1 MNDNEIRFGIG
12 QFSAL
17 DLFLSVSMSPVLM
30 RSVSGVRGIV
40 GEGLT
45 PPVLATHVHAF
56 VQAVGK
62 GKVLVGRDT
71 RDSGPLVEQVVCATL
86 ALSGCTAVKLGV
98 ATTPT
103 VEMAVQADPGAVGGI
118 ILTASHN
125 PAPWN
130 ALKFLDK
137 DGLFLGP
144 EAVKAL
150 FARVDAKEES
160 WVRHDQVGEV
170 IDGPDSDDLH
180 IDAILALP
188 YLDLAAIKNRKLS
201 IAVDAVNGAAYRIAP
216 RLLERLGCKVVA
228 IHVTP
233 DGKFPRGAEPV
244 PEALADLGRAV
255 RENGCDAGLAFDPD
269 GDRLALVDENGTPL
283 GEEATLALAVKLILE
298 KKKGGVALNLS
309 TSAMSEDIAKSF
321 GVPCVRTPVG
331 EIHVSTR
338 MLADNLL
345 IGGEGNGGVILPE
358 LHPGRDGVLG
368 AALVCQL
375 LTGSQK
381 LSELAAALPR
391 YSMVKQKFDLAGK
404 DLDTAI
410 AKLRKTFS
418 DATIDDRDGLR
429 LSWPDRWLH
438 LRASNTEPILRAIAE
453 APTQADA
460 LALCKVAEENL

>member
-1 MNDNEIRFGIG
+1 MAHI
-12 QFSAL
+12 
-17 DLFLSVSMSPVLM
+17 LM

-45 PPVLATHVHAF
+45 PPVLASHVHAF

-86 ALSGCTAVKLGV
+86 AMSGCTAVRLGV

-103 VEMAVQADPGAVGGI
+103 VEMAVQADPQAVGGI

-144 EAVKAL
+144 DAVCSL
-150 FARVDAKEES
+150 FARVDAQEES
-160 WVRHDQVGEV
+160 WVRHDGLGSVV
-170 IDGPDSDDLH
+170 DGPDSDDLH
-180 IDAILALP
+180 IDAILTLP
-188 YLDLAAIKNRKLS
+188 YLDLEAIRRQKLT

-233 DGKFPRGAEPV
+233 DGRFPRGAEPV
-244 PEALADLGRAV
+244 PEALADLGKAV
-255 RENGCDAGLAFDPD
+255 RDHGCDAGLAFDPD

-309 TSAMSEDIAKSF
+309 TSAMSEDIAKAM
-321 GVPCVRTPVG
+321 GVPCVRTSVG

-338 MLADNLL
+338 MLADGLL
-345 IGGEGNGGVILPE
+345 VGGEGNGGVILPE

-375 LTGSQK
+375 LTDGRK
-381 LSELAAALPR
+381 LSQHAAALPR
-391 YSMVKQKFDLAGK
+391 YAMVKTKFDLAGK
-404 DLDTAI
+404 DLAAAI
-410 AKLRKTFS
+410 AKLKAKFA
-418 DATIDDRDGLR
+418 DAILDERDGLR

-453 APTQADA
+453 APSASDA
-460 LALCKVAEENL
+460 QGLCDAAKETL

>member
-1 MNDNEIRFGIG
+1 MAHI
-12 QFSAL
+12 
-17 DLFLSVSMSPVLM
+17 LM

-45 PPVLATHVHAF
+45 PPVLASHVHAF

-86 ALSGCTAVKLGV
+86 AMSGCTAVRLGV

-103 VEMAVQADPGAVGGI
+103 VEMAVQADPDAVGGI

-144 EAVKAL
+144 DAVKAL
-150 FARVDAKEES
+150 FARVDAHEET
-160 WVRHDQVGEV
+160 WVRHDGLGAVV
-170 IDGPDSDDLH
+170 DGPDSDDLH

-188 YLDLAAIKNRKLS
+188 YLDLDAIRRRKLT

-233 DGKFPRGAEPV
+233 DGRFPRGAEPV

-255 RENGCDAGLAFDPD
+255 RDHGCDAGLAFDPD
-269 GDRLALVDENGTPL
+269 GDRLALVDEKGTPL

-309 TSAMSEDIAKSF
+309 TSAMSEDIAKAM
-321 GVPCVRTPVG
+321 GVSCVRTSVG

-338 MLADNLL
+338 MLADGLL

-375 LTGSQK
+375 LTDGRK
-381 LSELAAALPR
+381 LSEHAAALPR
-391 YSMVKQKFDLAGK
+391 YSMVKTKFDLAGK
-404 DLDTAI
+404 DLTASI
-410 AKLRKTFS
+410 AKLKTKFA
-418 DATIDDRDGLR
+418 DAALDERDGLR
-429 LSWPDRWLH
+429 LSWPDRWVH

-453 APTQADA
+453 APTAPEAQ
-460 LALCKVAEENL
+460 ALCDAAKETL

>member
-1 MNDNEIRFGIG
+1 MAPI
-12 QFSAL
+12 
-17 DLFLSVSMSPVLM
+17 LM

-45 PPVLATHVHAF
+45 PPVLAAHVHAF

-71 RDSGPLVEQVVCATL
+71 RDSGPLVEQLVCATL
-86 ALSGCTAVKLGV
+86 AMSGCIAVRLGV

-125 PAPWN
+125 PAAWN
-130 ALKFLDK
+130 ALKFLDR

-144 EAVKAL
+144 QAVKAL
-150 FARVDAKEES
+150 FERVDSKQES
-160 WVRHDQVGEV
+160 WVRHDELGSVV
-170 IDGPDSDDLH
+170 DGPDCDDLH

-188 YLDLAAIKNRKLS
+188 YLDLEAIRRHKLS
-201 IAVDAVNGAAYRIAP
+201 IAVDAVNGAAYRIVP

-255 RENGCDAGLAFDPD
+255 RDNQCDVGLAFDPD
-269 GDRLALVDENGTPL
+269 GDRLALVDEKGTPL

-309 TSAMSEDIAKSF
+309 TSAMSEDIAKAM
-321 GVPCVRTPVG
+321 GVTCVRTPVG

-338 MLADNLL
+338 MLAENLL
-345 IGGEGNGGVILPE
+345 IGGEGNGGIILPE

-368 AALVCQL
+368 AALICQL
-375 LTGSQK
+375 LTEGGK
-381 LSELAAALPR
+381 MSEHAAALGR
-391 YSMVKQKFDLAGK
+391 YVMVKRKFDLAGK
-404 DLDTAI
+404 DLASAI
-410 AKLRKTFS
+410 GKLKARFG
-418 DATIDDRDGLR
+418 DAILDERDGLR
-429 LSWPDRWLH
+429 LSWPDRWVH

-453 APTQADA
+453 APTAA
-460 LALCKVAEENL
+460 EANALCESAKETL

>member
-1 MNDNEIRFGIG
+1 MAHI
-12 QFSAL
+12 
-17 DLFLSVSMSPVLM
+17 LM

-45 PPVLATHVHAF
+45 PPVLASHVHAF

-86 ALSGCTAVKLGV
+86 AMSGCTAVRLGV

-103 VEMAVQADPGAVGGI
+103 VEMAVQADPDAVGGI

-144 EAVKAL
+144 DAVCAL
-150 FARVDAKEES
+150 FARVDAQEES
-160 WVRHDQVGEV
+160 WVRHDGLGSVV
-170 IDGPDSDDLH
+170 DGPDSDDLH

-188 YLDLAAIKNRKLS
+188 YLDLEAIRRQKLT

-233 DGKFPRGAEPV
+233 DGRFPRGAEPV
-244 PEALADLGRAV
+244 PEALADLGKAV
-255 RENGCDAGLAFDPD
+255 RDHGCDAGLAFDPD
-269 GDRLALVDENGTPL
+269 GDRLALVDEKGAPL

-309 TSAMSEDIAKSF
+309 TSAMSEDIAKAM
-321 GVPCVRTPVG
+321 GVPCVRTSVG

-338 MLADNLL
+338 MLADGLL
-345 IGGEGNGGVILPE
+345 VGGEGNGGVILPE

-375 LTGSQK
+375 LTDGQK
-381 LSELAAALPR
+381 LSQHAAALPR
-391 YSMVKQKFDLAGK
+391 YAMVKTKFDLAGK
-404 DLDTAI
+404 DLAAAI
-410 AKLRKTFS
+410 AKLKAKFA
-418 DATIDDRDGLR
+418 DAILDERDGLR

-453 APTQADA
+453 APSASDA
-460 LALCKVAEENL
+460 QGLCDAAKETL

>member
-1 MNDNEIRFGIG
+1 MAHI
-12 QFSAL
+12 
-17 DLFLSVSMSPVLM
+17 LM

-45 PPVLATHVHAF
+45 PPVLASHVHAF

-86 ALSGCTAVKLGV
+86 AMSGCTAVRLGV

-103 VEMAVQADPGAVGGI
+103 VEMAVQADPQAVGGI

-144 EAVKAL
+144 DAVCAL
-150 FARVDAKEES
+150 FARVDAQEES
-160 WVRHDQVGEV
+160 WVRHDGLGSVV
-170 IDGPDSDDLH
+170 DGPDSDDLH

-188 YLDLAAIKNRKLS
+188 YLDLEAIRRQKLT

-233 DGKFPRGAEPV
+233 DGRFPRGAEPV
-244 PEALADLGRAV
+244 PEALADLGMAV
-255 RENGCDAGLAFDPD
+255 RNHKCDAGLAFDPD

-309 TSAMSEDIAKSF
+309 TSAMSEDIAKAM
-321 GVPCVRTPVG
+321 GVPCVRTSVG

-338 MLADNLL
+338 MLADGLL
-345 IGGEGNGGVILPE
+345 VGGEGNGGVILPE

-368 AALVCQL
+368 AALICQL
-375 LTGSQK
+375 LTDGRK
-381 LSELAAALPR
+381 LSQHAAALPR
-391 YSMVKQKFDLAGK
+391 YAMVKTKFDLAGK
-404 DLDTAI
+404 DLAAAI
-410 AKLRKTFS
+410 AKLKAKFA
-418 DATIDDRDGLR
+418 DAILDERDGLR

-453 APTQADA
+453 APSASDA
-460 LALCKVAEENL
+460 QGLCDAAKETL

>member
-1 MNDNEIRFGIG
+1 MAHI
-12 QFSAL
+12 
-17 DLFLSVSMSPVLM
+17 LM

-45 PPVLATHVHAF
+45 PPVLASHVHAF

-86 ALSGCTAVKLGV
+86 AMSGCTAVRLGV

-103 VEMAVQADPGAVGGI
+103 VEMAVQADPDAVGGI

-144 EAVKAL
+144 DAVCAL
-150 FARVDAKEES
+150 FARVDAQEES
-160 WVRHDQVGEV
+160 WVRHDGLGSVV
-170 IDGPDSDDLH
+170 DGPDSDDLH

-188 YLDLAAIKNRKLS
+188 YLDLEAIRRQKLT

-233 DGKFPRGAEPV
+233 DGRFPRGAEPV
-244 PEALADLGRAV
+244 PEALADLGMAV
-255 RENGCDAGLAFDPD
+255 RNHKCDAGLAFDPD

-309 TSAMSEDIAKSF
+309 TSAMSEDIAKAM
-321 GVPCVRTPVG
+321 GVPCVRTSVG

-338 MLADNLL
+338 MLADGLL
-345 IGGEGNGGVILPE
+345 VGGEGNGGVILPE

-375 LTGSQK
+375 LTDGQK
-381 LSELAAALPR
+381 LSQHAAALPR
-391 YSMVKQKFDLAGK
+391 YAMVKTKFDLAGK
-404 DLDTAI
+404 DLAAAI
-410 AKLRKTFS
+410 AKLKAKFA
-418 DATIDDRDGLR
+418 DAILDERDGLR

-453 APTQADA
+453 APSASDA
-460 LALCKVAEENL
+460 QGLCDAAKETL

>member
-1 MNDNEIRFGIG
+1 M
-12 QFSAL
+12 
-17 DLFLSVSMSPVLM
+17 
-30 RSVSGVRGIV
+30 
-40 GEGLT
+40 
-45 PPVLATHVHAF
+45 
-56 VQAVGK
+56 
-62 GKVLVGRDT
+62 
-71 RDSGPLVEQVVCATL
+71 
-86 ALSGCTAVKLGV
+86 
-98 ATTPT
+98 
-103 VEMAVQADPGAVGGI
+103 
-118 ILTASHN
+118 
-125 PAPWN
+125 
-130 ALKFLDK
+130 
-137 DGLFLGP
+137 
-144 EAVKAL
+144 
-150 FARVDAKEES
+150 
-160 WVRHDQVGEV
+160 
-170 IDGPDSDDLH
+170 
-180 IDAILALP
+180 
-188 YLDLAAIKNRKLS
+188 
-201 IAVDAVNGAAYRIAP
+201 
-216 RLLERLGCKVVA
+216 
-228 IHVTP
+228 
-233 DGKFPRGAEPV
+233 
-244 PEALADLGRAV
+244 ADLGRAV

-309 TSAMSEDIAKSF
+309 TSAMSEDIAKAF
-321 GVPCVRTPVG
+321 GVACVRTPVG

-381 LSELAAALPR
+381 LSEHAAALPR

-404 DLDTAI
+404 DLATAI
-410 AKLRKTFS
+410 AKLRMTFS

>member
-1 MNDNEIRFGIG
+1 MAPI
-12 QFSAL
+12 
-17 DLFLSVSMSPVLM
+17 LM
-30 RSVSGVRGIV
+30 RSVSGVRGVV

-45 PPVLATHVHAF
+45 PVVLATHVHAF

-71 RDSGPLVEQVVCATL
+71 RDSGPLVEQVVCASL
-86 ALSGCTAVKLGV
+86 AMSGCTAVRLGV

-103 VEMAVQADPGAVGGI
+103 VEMAVQADPDAVGGI

-144 EAVKAL
+144 DAVKAL
-150 FARVDAKEES
+150 FGRVDAHQES
-160 WVRHDQVGEV
+160 WVRHDELGAVV
-170 IDGPDSDDLH
+170 DGPDSDDLH

-188 YLDLAAIKNRKLS
+188 YLDLEAIRRQKLT

-255 RENGCDAGLAFDPD
+255 RDHRCDAGLAFDPD
-269 GDRLALVDENGTPL
+269 GDRLALVDETGTPL

-309 TSAMSEDIAKSF
+309 TSAMSEDIAKAA
-321 GVPCVRTPVG
+321 GVSCVRTSVG

-338 MLADNLL
+338 MLADGLL

-368 AALVCQL
+368 AALICQL
-375 LTGSQK
+375 LTDGRK
-381 LSELAAALPR
+381 LSEHAAALPR
-391 YSMVKQKFDLAGK
+391 YAMIKTKFDLAGK
-404 DLDTAI
+404 NLAASI
-410 AKLRKTFS
+410 AKLKAKFA
-418 DATIDDRDGLR
+418 DAVLDERDGLR
-429 LSWPDRWLH
+429 LSWPDRWVH

-453 APTQADA
+453 APTAIEAQ
-460 LALCKVAEENL
+460 ALCDAAKETL

>member
-1 MNDNEIRFGIG
+1 
-12 QFSAL
+12 
-17 DLFLSVSMSPVLM
+17 M

-45 PPVLATHVHAF
+45 PTVLVRHVHAF
-56 VQAVGK
+56 VQAIGK
-62 GKVLVGRDT
+62 GRVLVGRDT
-71 RDSGPLVEQVVCATL
+71 RDSGPLVEDVVCATL
-86 ALSGCTAVKLGV
+86 AMSGCTAVRLGV

-103 VEMAVQADPGAVGGI
+103 VEMAVQADPAAVGGV

-144 EAVKAL
+144 DAAKAL
-150 FARVDAKEES
+150 FARVDAGEES
-160 WVRHDQVGEV
+160 WPRHDGLGAVV
-170 IDGPDSDDLH
+170 DGTDSDDLH
-180 IDAILALP
+180 IEAVLALP
-188 YLDLAAIKNRKLS
+188 YLDLDAIRRRKLS

-233 DGKFPRGAEPV
+233 DGRFPRGAEPV

-269 GDRLALVDENGTPL
+269 GDRLALVDETGTPL
-283 GEEATLALAVKLILE
+283 GEEATLALAVKLVLE

-309 TSAMSEDIAKSF
+309 TSAMSEQIAAAM

-338 MLADNLL
+338 MLADGLL
-345 IGGEGNGGVILPE
+345 VGGEGNGGVILPE

-368 AALVCQL
+368 AAMVCQI
-375 LTGSQK
+375 LTDGRK
-381 LSELAAALPR
+381 LSEHAAALPR
-391 YSMVKQKFDLAGK
+391 LSMVKTKFDLAGK
-404 DLDTAI
+404 DLAGAI
-410 AKLRKTFS
+410 GRLKARFS
-418 DATIDDRDGLR
+418 DATLDERDGLR
-429 LSWPDRWLH
+429 LSWPGRWLH

-453 APTQADA
+453 APTAAEAQ
-460 LALCKVAEENL
+460 ALCETAKETL

>member
-1 MNDNEIRFGIG
+1 M
-12 QFSAL
+12 
-17 DLFLSVSMSPVLM
+17 DLFLSDSMTHVLM

-45 PPVLATHVHAF
+45 PVVLATHVHSF

-86 ALSGCTAVKLGV
+86 ALSGCTAVRLGV

-103 VEMAVQADPGAVGGI
+103 VEMAVQADPDAVGGI

-144 EAVKAL
+144 EEVKAL
-150 FARVDAKEES
+150 FRRVDEHVET
-160 WVRHDQVGEV
+160 WVRHDQVGA
-170 IDGPDSDDLH
+170 ILDGADADDLH
-180 IDAILALP
+180 IDAILTLP
-188 YLDLAAIKNRKLS
+188 YLDLDAIRKQKLT

-216 RLLERLGCKVVA
+216 RLLERLGCTVVA

-255 RENGCDAGLAFDPD
+255 REHHCDAGLAFDPD
-269 GDRLALVDENGTPL
+269 GDRLALVDENGVPL
-283 GEEATLALAVKLILE
+283 GEEATLALAVQLVLE

-309 TSAMSEDIAKSF
+309 TSAMSEDIAKAM

-331 EIHVSTR
+331 EIHVSKR
-338 MLADNLL
+338 MLADHLL

-375 LTGSQK
+375 LTGSK
-381 LSELAAALPR
+381 TLSTLASELPR
-391 YSMVKQKFDLAGK
+391 YSMIKQKFDLVGK
-404 DLDTAI
+404 NLESSI
-410 AKLRKTFS
+410 QRLRAAFP

-453 APTQADA
+453 APTLSQAQ
-460 LALCKVAEENL
+460 ALCKAAEENL

>member
-1 MNDNEIRFGIG
+1 
-12 QFSAL
+12 
-17 DLFLSVSMSPVLM
+17 M

-45 PPVLATHVHAF
+45 APVLATHVHAF

-71 RDSGPLVEQVVCATL
+71 RDSGPLVEQLVCACL
-86 ALSGCTAVKLGV
+86 AMSGCTAVRLGV

-103 VEMAVQADPGAVGGI
+103 VEMAVQADPDAVGGI

-144 EAVKAL
+144 DTVKAL
-150 FARVDAKEES
+150 FARVDAHEET
-160 WVRHDQVGEV
+160 WVRHDELGAVV
-170 IDGPDSDDLH
+170 DGPDSDDLH

-188 YLDLAAIKNRKLS
+188 YLDLDAIRRQKLT
-201 IAVDAVNGAAYRIAP
+201 IGVDAVNGAAYRIAP

-233 DGKFPRGAEPV
+233 DGRFPRGAEPV
-244 PEALADLGRAV
+244 PEALADLGIAV
-255 RENGCDAGLAFDPD
+255 RNHKCDAGLAFDPD
-269 GDRLALVDENGTPL
+269 GDRLALVDENGIPL

-309 TSAMSEDIAKSF
+309 TSAMAEDIAKAM
-321 GVPCVRTPVG
+321 GVPCVRTSVG

-338 MLADNLL
+338 MLADGLL

-368 AALVCQL
+368 AALICQL
-375 LTGSQK
+375 LTDGRK
-381 LSELAAALPR
+381 LSEHAAALPR
-391 YSMVKQKFDLAGK
+391 YAMIKAKFDLAGK
-404 DLDTAI
+404 DLSAAI
-410 AKLRKTFS
+410 AKLKTKFA
-418 DATIDDRDGLR
+418 DATLDERDGLR

-453 APTQADA
+453 APTATDA
-460 LALCKVAEENL
+460 QALCDAAKETL

>member
-1 MNDNEIRFGIG
+1 
-12 QFSAL
+12 
-17 DLFLSVSMSPVLM
+17 MSHILM

-45 PPVLATHVHAF
+45 PPVLAAHVHSF

-62 GKVLVGRDT
+62 GKILVGRDT
-71 RDSGPLVEQVVCATL
+71 RDSGPLVEQVVCAAL
-86 ALSGCTAVKLGV
+86 AMSGCTAVRLGI

-103 VEMAVQADPGAVGGI
+103 VEMAVQADPDAVGGI

-144 EAVKAL
+144 DAVKAL
-150 FARVDAKEES
+150 FQRVDENRTD
-160 WVRHDQVGEV
+160 WVRHDALGSIV
-170 IDGPDSDDLH
+170 DGPDSDDLH

-188 YLDLAAIKNRKLS
+188 YLNLEAIRARKLR
-201 IAVDAVNGAAYRIAP
+201 IAVDAVNGAACRIAP
-216 RLLERLGCKVVA
+216 RLLERLGCEVVG
-228 IHVTP
+228 IHLTP
-233 DGKFPRGAEPV
+233 DGRFPRGAEPV

-255 RENGCDAGLAFDPD
+255 REGECDAGLAFDPD
-269 GDRLALVDENGTPL
+269 GDRLALVDEKGVPL
-283 GEEATLALAVKLILE
+283 GEETTLALAVRLILA

-309 TSAMSEDIAKSF
+309 TSAMSEDIARKM
-321 GVPCVRTPVG
+321 GVECVRTPVG

-338 MLADNLL
+338 MLADGLL
-345 IGGEGNGGVILPE
+345 VGGEGNGGVILPE

-375 LTGSQK
+375 LTSGRK

-391 YSMVKQKFDLAGK
+391 YAMVKRKFDLAGK
-404 DLDTAI
+404 DLSAAI
-410 AKLRKTFS
+410 GRLRAKFA
-418 DATIDDRDGLR
+418 DATLDERDGLR
-429 LSWPDRWLH
+429 LAWPDRWLH

-453 APTQADA
+453 APTLSDA
-460 LALCKVAEENL
+460 EALCRIAEETL